1 MDNFVTP
8 LPCFGK
14 NIGIAGEMKT
24 KVFHGAFFS
33 EMVTW
38 ASDDSGY
45 YHIDPD
51 GNPLYEE
58 RFEKTE
64 AFHEGLAGVVV
75 NGQAFHITKNGLPA
89 YGRRFD
95 KVGFF
100 HNGTAKAE
108 LGGEEFCINHQGE
121 RVA

>member
-1 MDNFVTP
+1 MKNQISPT
-8 LPCFGK
+8 PCFGK
-14 NIGIAGEMKT
+14 NIGVVFANF

-33 EMVTW
+33 EGVTW
-38 ASDDSGY
+38 ATDKSGS

-64 AFHEGLAGVVV
+64 AFHEGLAAVMS
-75 NGQAFHITKNGLPA
+75 NGQAFHITKEGVPA

-100 HNGTAKAE
+100 HNGTTKVE
-108 LGGEEFCINHQGE
+108 LDGEEFRINHQGE
-121 RVA
+121 RVT